1 MVVRLVKFS
10 EKILNHLIKNIIKV
24 MCYLLYVKRL
34 VYLGHFE
41 EIPIKILKS
50 CDNMSLFSTLVDK
63 KY

>member
-24 MCYLLYVKRL
+24 MCYLLDVKRL